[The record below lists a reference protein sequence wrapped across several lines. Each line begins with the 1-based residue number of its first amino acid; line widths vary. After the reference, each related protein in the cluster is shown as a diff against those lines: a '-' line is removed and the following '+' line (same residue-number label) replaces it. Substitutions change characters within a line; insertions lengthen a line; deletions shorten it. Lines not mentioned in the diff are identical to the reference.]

1 MVALSSSAHCG
12 WEGGSYTALL
22 GLTICLSHFLLPN
35 VRGACFFVC
44 AGQVTGCCC
53 CCGGLQ
59 SAIFVVPVFVCSA
72 RVHRS
77 IISQR
82 HASLHLTH
90 THSQTIQRF
99 ACLFAA
105 LSAPSHPHPPLT
117 QAATRTPYPRPFPT
131 PAVKQWQQS
140 SIVPFAIMCF
150 IYGP

>member
-1 MVALSSSAHCG
+1 MVALSSSARCG

-44 AGQVTGCCC
+44 AGQVTGCC